1 MSTLAVGTIKSVSS
15 AAPVIQNSSGTEKG
29 QFIAAWMNYDGTNNT
44 LRDDFNVSSV
54 SDNATGNF
62 TVSFSN
68 GFANSNYCVTSI
80 GSRSSTSEFLRFPS
94 YTNGDT
100 YSTTA
105 FQMRCVK
112 DSDTGSFDRP
122 YNFLM
127 FIGA

>member
-1 MSTLAVGTIKSVSS
+1 MSTLQVGTIKSASS

-29 QFIAAWMNYDGTNNT
+29 QFIGAWMNYDGTNNT
-44 LRDDFNVSSV
+44 LRDDFNVSTV
-54 SDNATGNF
+54 SDDGTGNF
-62 TVSFSN
+62 TVNFSN
-68 GFANSNYCVTSI
+68 SFGNANYCVASI

-100 YSTTA
+100 YSTSA

-112 DSDTGSFDRP
+112 DSDTSGFDRP

-127 FIGA
+127 FIGG